1 MEQNKWIVKPQTFV
15 PKELAQLNLSK
26 KVHFYRPTH
35 PLIQSKTFGQE
46 NFQINMKHRARPTH
60 ETENVHF
67 SLTYLGHAQLK
78 TFVSVRMSSLIV
90 TDYSTVESAI
100 TVTSPIKSPV
110 DIRDSCCYRQ
120 KTGTSVKLL
129 VGRVLHAREQFS
141 LCPCSPLIFEQPRFL
156 CNQQ

>member
-1 MEQNKWIVKPQTFV
+1 
-15 PKELAQLNLSK
+15 
-26 KVHFYRPTH
+26 
-35 PLIQSKTFGQE
+35 
-46 NFQINMKHRARPTH
+46 
-60 ETENVHF
+60 
-67 SLTYLGHAQLK
+67 
-78 TFVSVRMSSLIV
+78 MSSLIV

-129 VGRVLHAREQFS
+129 VGRVVHAREQFS

-156 CNQQ
+156 CNQQWKHTISFVMYFNFWCCAKKSSSPPKWKCHAPLNLQLEPAEQKEWGLTTWETNHPHHKTPNSPNWKLCSNFGFQ